1 MNVNRDYDQLRA
13 YLALL
18 VELEC
23 QIDEINEA
31 KGRAFREAKACG
43 FPRDVVRDLLR
54 MKQDGK
60 LDDLDVPSAFE
71 GILSARGIA
80 QKTD

>member
-1 MNVNRDYDQLRA
+1 MSVNRDYDQLRA

-31 KGRAFREAKACG
+31 KGKAFREAKACG

-54 MKQDGK
+54 MKQDGR
-60 LDDLDVPSAFE
+60 LHDLDVPAAFE
-71 GILSARGIA
+71 GILDARGLT